1 MSALSFDAVKVGDP
15 LPPHECGPI
24 SRTVL
29 ALFAG
34 AAVDHNPMHV
44 DIDFAKK
51 FGRDDVFAHGML
63 SMAYLAQLLTRW
75 VRQEQ
80 IVKWNVRF
88 VSITPVLASVMCTGE
103 VIEKLED
110 DRHVRVAIRAG
121 VKGGADTLV
130 GEATIALA

>member
-1 MSALSFDAVKVGDP
+1 MTGISFDGVNVGDP
-15 LPPHECGPI
+15 LPEHVCGPI
-24 SRTVL
+24 TRTVL

-34 AAVDHNPMHV
+34 AAVDHNPMHI

-51 FGRDDVFAHGML
+51 FGMTDVFAHGML

-75 VRQEQ
+75 VKQEQ

-88 VSITPVLASVMCTGE
+88 VSITPVSATVVCTGE
-103 VIEKLED
+103 IIEKIEAT
-110 DRHVRVAIRAG
+110 RQVRVAIRAR
-121 VKGGADTLV
+121 VKDGPDTLT